1 MISKKGENMPNI
13 ENSATIVATLGDE
26 QTPINLTSNLVTT
39 TIVDGLTV
47 VKKADKDFWADEEL
61 IYTIEVTNNSGNTLS
76 NGVIT
81 DALDVSMIALD
92 GDYGVKLNGVDT
104 SDYKYDSGMLTVNL
118 PTLAN
123 GEKATIEFQVIKNH
137 NTT

>member
-1 MISKKGENMPNI
+1 MPNI
-13 ENSATIVATLGDE
+13 ENSATIDATLGDE

-81 DALDVSMIALD
+81 DALDVSMIVLD